1 MAVFAET
8 YRDISGENK
17 KKYFFVRF
25 DVIDVMP

>member
-1 MAVFAET
+1 MAVFAKT

-17 KKYFFVRF
+17 KNIFFVRF